1 MRNCI
6 ARQLVNEKVSEWQTY
21 IIYQCQNTIQTQ
33 FNGRKMGERW
43 GRGGKKRVKA
53 EKKHNLEFEISKFL
67 NFRTLRRAKK
77 LQSDFK

>member
-53 EKKHNLEFEISKFL
+53 EK
-67 NFRTLRRAKK
+67 T
-77 LQSDFK
+77 